1 MKTSNIDGIIPS
13 IKYYVKRGHMKLSEK
28 DFEDF
33 TKVLLKNT
41 AELCPP
47 EEQEIVKKITSFRQV
62 LIEES
67 DRGCAL
73 MAVAFIDELL
83 IELLKAYFIEDEALT
98 KRLLSSSGSLSSF
111 SSRIDMAYALGLMSK
126 NIVHDLNILR
136 KIRNDFAHVS
146 KPLTFE
152 EDGLRSRCFALA
164 VMPFPKGL
172 KARSRFCRSMV
183 VAANEIEFARLDLTK
198 CQARANYNGE
208 KTAISLNEFKDFV
221 EDRFN
226 VDLSNSM

>member
-1 MKTSNIDGIIPS
+1 
-13 IKYYVKRGHMKLSEK
+13 MKLSEK
-28 DFEDF
+28 DFEEF

-83 IELLKAYFIEDEALT
+83 IDLLKAYFVENEALT
-98 KRLLSSSGSLSSF
+98 KRLLSSSGSLGSF

-126 NIVHDLNILR
+126 NVVHDLNILR

-164 VMPFPKGL
+164 VMPFPAGL

-198 CQARANYNGE
+198 CQVRANYNGE
-208 KTAISLNEFKDFV
+208 KTATSLNELKKFV
-221 EDRFN
+221 EDRFS